1 MVSKSGNVVT
11 AKTALSHVRGMQT
24 ILTGAVRLVEQFG
37 GDTTQIQKKLDNLE
51 YIEATL
57 VATRASGKS
66 GLAAGVKAG
75 FEPSRLAD

>member
-1 MVSKSGNVVT
+1 MKTSTSGNAVS
-11 AKTALSHVRGMQT
+11 AKTALSHVRGMKT

-37 GDTTQIQKKLDNLE
+37 GDTEQINKKLDNLE

-66 GLAAGVKAG
+66 GLRAGVDAG
-75 FEPSRLAD
+75 FVPERLA

>member
-1 MVSKSGNVVT
+1 MKTSVNGNSVS

-37 GDTTQIQKKLDNLE
+37 GDTEQIQKKLDNLE

-57 VATRASGKS
+57 VATQASRKS
-66 GLAAGVKAG
+66 GLKAGVAAG
-75 FEPSRLAD
+75 FRPTRLA